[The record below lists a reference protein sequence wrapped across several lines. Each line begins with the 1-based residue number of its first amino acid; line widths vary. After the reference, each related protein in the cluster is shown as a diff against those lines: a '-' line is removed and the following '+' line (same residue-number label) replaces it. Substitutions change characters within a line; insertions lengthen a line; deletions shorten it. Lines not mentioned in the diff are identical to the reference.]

1 MPGVIWRFRVKDSRV
16 IVRDISDL
24 RSLCFG
30 KGDSSLETF
39 PRIKAFSG
47 SIRSFRFKWQFSQM
61 YFVPSACGCQ
71 LSRAG
76 TGWLCVLWW
85 EVTPLCKAAFG

>member
-16 IVRDISDL
+16 IVHDISDL
-24 RSLCFG
+24 RSVCFG
-30 KGDSSLETF
+30 KGDSSLETY

-47 SIRSFRFKWQFSQM
+47 SIRSFRFKFNQM
-61 YFVPSACGCQ
+61 YLVPSACGCQ

-76 TGWLCVLWW
+76 TGRLHVHWW
-85 EVTPLCKAAFG
+85 EVTPGCKAACG